1 MGIVRLGTFGI
12 FLSALLVVLGFLLI
26 STGVFAEPKEV
37 VEGPSEYSVQAVPE
51 SMDGRLEQM
60 SISTMN
66 SAKTKLELVAERACQ
81 MGDCRYQ
88 SLSRAAFITG

>member
-12 FLSALLVVLGFLLI
+12 FLSVLLVVLGFLLI

-51 SMDGRLEQM
+51 SMDRRLEQM
-60 SISTMN
+60 SIST
-66 SAKTKLELVAERACQ
+66 KQRANLARWVGTPTFTSCII
-81 MGDCRYQ
+81 GAIASESY
-88 SLSRAAFITG
+88 